1 MGSNPT
7 PPALGDAVSLVVAM
21 HQHQQVD
28 ARRVSARVPP
38 MGDICSHGFRRHLS
52 RRWGTWQPTGGL
64 PRVRESKDQPDLER
78 VRRDARITG
87 LRDFRTPSLEA
98 VERRR
103 VLLWVRTAGILTLV
117 AIGVV
122 SLSTWPDDRALVLE
136 APDLRAG
143 ILLAAGV
150 LFAAAAVK
158 ELYLGRLMR
167 SLTNERVLTAAL
179 TNRLHQVEL
188 LLDASNEM
196 NSVLEL
202 PVLVE
207 TILRSATELLDA
219 GGGSVL
225 LLEDGELV
233 AACVRGRQEA
243 GGTRLK
249 LGDGVA
255 GHVAL
260 RREPIL
266 IQGHVDPC
274 EFPGLA
280 DRAPYVESAMSVP
293 LVHRDALHGVLN
305 VNAALGRA
313 FNQHDLRALAVFA
326 EQAAGAIA
334 NARLYEDQ
342 RAQVAQLLHLRKGR
356 GIG

>member
-1 MGSNPT
+1 MRES
-7 PPALGDAVSLVVAM
+7 
-21 HQHQQVD
+21 
-28 ARRVSARVPP
+28 
-38 MGDICSHGFRRHLS
+38 
-52 RRWGTWQPTGGL
+52 
-64 PRVRESKDQPDLER
+64 RESKERPDLER

-87 LRDFRTPSLEA
+87 LRDFETPSLEA

-103 VLLWVRTAGILTLV
+103 VVMWVRTAGILIVV
-117 AIGVV
+117 AIGVAF
-122 SLSTWPDDRALVLE
+122 LSSWPEDRAVVLE
-136 APDLRAG
+136 ASDLWVS
-143 ILLAAGV
+143 ILVAAAV
-150 LFAAAAVK
+150 AFASAAVK

-167 SLTNERVLTAAL
+167 GLTNERVLTAAL

-233 AACVRGRQEA
+233 AACVRGREEA

-249 LGDGVA
+249 VGEGVA

-293 LVHRDALHGVLN
+293 LLHRDALHGVLN
-305 VNAALGRA
+305 INAALGRA

-334 NARLYEDQ
+334 NARLYEAE
-342 RAQVAQLLHLRKGR
+342 REQVAQLLHLRNR
-356 GIG
+356 GAG

>member
-1 MGSNPT
+1 
-7 PPALGDAVSLVVAM
+7 
-21 HQHQQVD
+21 
-28 ARRVSARVPP
+28 
-38 MGDICSHGFRRHLS
+38 
-52 RRWGTWQPTGGL
+52 
-64 PRVRESKDQPDLER
+64 VRESRESKERPDLER

-87 LRDFRTPSLEA
+87 LRDFETPSLEA

-103 VLLWVRTAGILTLV
+103 VVMWVRTAGILIVV
-117 AIGVV
+117 AIGVAF
-122 SLSTWPDDRALVLE
+122 LSSWPEDRAVVLE
-136 APDLRAG
+136 ASDLWVS
-143 ILLAAGV
+143 ILVAAAV
-150 LFAAAAVK
+150 AFASAAVK

-167 SLTNERVLTAAL
+167 GLTNERVLTAAL

-233 AACVRGRQEA
+233 AACVRGREEA

-249 LGDGVA
+249 VGEGVA

-293 LVHRDALHGVLN
+293 LLHRDALHGVLN
-305 VNAALGRA
+305 INAALGRA

-334 NARLYEDQ
+334 NARLYEAE
-342 RAQVAQLLHLRKGR
+342 REQVAQLLHLRNR
-356 GIG
+356 GAG